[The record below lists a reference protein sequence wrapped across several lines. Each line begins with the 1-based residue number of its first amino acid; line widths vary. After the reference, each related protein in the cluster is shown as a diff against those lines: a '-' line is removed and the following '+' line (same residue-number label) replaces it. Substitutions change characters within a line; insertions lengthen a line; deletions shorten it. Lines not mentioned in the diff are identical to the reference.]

1 MGSGRT
7 TAGGDVVLVVE
18 LGRIGGVETDL
29 VGGKAAGLAGAIAA
43 GEPVPPGFCVTT
55 EAHRSGRLPE
65 EEVITAYE
73 ALGGGRV
80 AVRSSATAEDL
91 PDASFAG
98 QQDTYLGVEGADDLL
113 TAVRRCWDSLWTD
126 RAVAYRRDRGID
138 DDGVHMAVVVQRMV
152 EPRAAGVLFTANP
165 VTGTRG
171 ETVLDAVPGLGTAVV
186 DGTVRPDHYVVAAD
200 GGTEGPDDG
209 CLSPQEVAV
218 LHAAGQRLQR
228 HFGSPQDVEWALD
241 RDGTPW
247 ILQSR
252 AVTTLFPLPDHHDD
266 GPRAYFEVGNMQ
278 GMLRPFTPMGLSA
291 MGVIASAWL
300 GSRSTGPDSED
311 AAVVDVAGR
320 FYLDLTPYLR
330 NRWIRG
336 ALPGSM
342 VVYGPRAA
350 AAVRSLLDDPRFA
363 ARPGGRIGWGRAV
376 GAVARALPLT
386 GRILGD
392 AVAALLDPDDAR
404 RRFLRAGAVL
414 RQRATR
420 EPEHA
425 LTPGERLQHAMDLQ
439 NEALTEGMVPMM
451 GPLCVAILSARAPE
465 LLLGGF
471 AEPGEAAAVLG
482 GMPHNVTTE
491 MDLALWR
498 LAVGARGH
506 GELFGETPPEE
517 LASRYRAGTL
527 PDIGLDDF
535 LERYGHRGAAEVD
548 VGVPRWSED
557 PAPLFAAIA
566 NYLRVSDPEQ
576 EPDRRFARAAA
587 EAERTRNALV
597 RRALA
602 SRPVRAR
609 LASFSFDRARALAGM
624 REYPKFSW
632 LFAIAETRRQLLL
645 VGAEMAGAGRLDAP
659 DDIMFLRVPEARALV
674 EGADQRTL
682 VAERRAGY
690 LRERGRRRVP
700 PVLLSD
706 GTDVEAA
713 LPAPTCG
720 REGELLG
727 VPASSG
733 TVTGAARVVH
743 DPAGATLE
751 PGEIL
756 VAQSTDP
763 GWTPLFMTAGGLV
776 VETGST
782 IAHGPTVARE
792 YGIPAVICVPRATE
806 VIRDGQRITVDGAAG
821 TVRVEDGERP
831 EEPRPVGG

>member
-1 MGSGRT
+1 M
-7 TAGGDVVLVVE
+7 LVVE
-18 LGRIGGVETDL
+18 LDRIDGVGTDL

-43 GEPVPPGFCVTT
+43 GERVPPGFCVTT

-65 EEVITAYE
+65 AEVTAAYG

-98 QQDTYLGVEGADDLL
+98 QQDTYLDVEGADDLL

-126 RAVAYRRDRGID
+126 RAVAYRRDRGIG

-152 EPRAAGVLFTANP
+152 EPRAAGVLFTADP

-186 DGTVRPDHYVVAAD
+186 DGTVRPDHYVVRAD
-200 GGTEGPDDG
+200 GGTEGPEDG

-218 LHAAGQRLQR
+218 LHAAGERLQR

-252 AVTTLFPLPDHHDD
+252 PVTTLFPLPDPHED

-278 GMLRPFTPMGLSA
+278 GMLRPFTPMGLSVL
-291 MGVIASAWL
+291 GIVASAWL
-300 GSRSTGPDSED
+300 GSRGTGSDGGGG
-311 AAVVDVAGR
+311 AAVSVAGR

-330 NRWIRG
+330 NRWVRG

-363 ARPGGRIGWGRAV
+363 ARPGGRVSLGRAF
-376 GAVARALPLT
+376 GAVVRALPLT
-386 GRILGD
+386 GRVLGD
-392 AVAALLDPDDAR
+392 AASALVDPEDAR

-420 EPEHA
+420 APEHA
-425 LTPGERLQHAMDLQ
+425 LTPARRLRHATDLQ
-439 NEALTEGMVPMM
+439 NEALKEGMIPMI
-451 GPLCVAILSARAPE
+451 GPLCVAILSAKAPE
-465 LLLGGF
+465 LLLRGI
-471 AEPGEAAAVLG
+471 AEPGEVAAALG

-506 GELFGETPPEE
+506 GELLRDTPPEE
-517 LASRYRAGTL
+517 LAARYRAGTL
-527 PDIGLDDF
+527 PGIGLDGF

-587 EAERTRNALV
+587 EAERTRDALV

-609 LASFSFDRARALAGM
+609 LASFSLDRARALAGM

-645 VGAEMAGAGRLDAP
+645 VGAEMVGAGRLDAP
-659 DDIMFLRVPEARALV
+659 DDIMFLRLPEARALV
-674 EGADQRTL
+674 EDADQRAL
-682 VAERRAGY
+682 VAERRAEY
-690 LRERGRRRVP
+690 LRERKRRRVP

-706 GTDVEAA
+706 GTDVEAV
-713 LPAPTCG
+713 LPAPLSG
-720 REGELLG
+720 RDGEFLG

-733 TVTGAARVVH
+733 TVTGTARVIH
-743 DPAGATLE
+743 DPAGAALE

-806 VIRDGQRITVDGAAG
+806 VIRDGQRITVDGSTG
-821 TVRVEDGERP
+821 TVRVEGGEGP
-831 EEPRPVGG
+831 EQSGQVEG

>member
-1 MGSGRT
+1 M
-7 TAGGDVVLVVE
+7 LVVE
-18 LGRIGGVETDL
+18 LDRIDGVGADL
-29 VGGKAAGLAGAIAA
+29 VGGKAAGLAGAISA
-43 GEPVPPGFCVTT
+43 GERVPPGFCVTT

-65 EEVITAYE
+65 EEVTAAYE

-98 QQDTYLGVEGADDLL
+98 QQDTYLDVEGADDLL

-152 EPRAAGVLFTANP
+152 DPRAAGVLFTANP
-165 VTGTRG
+165 VTGARG

-209 CLSPQEVAV
+209 CLSPEEVTA

-252 AVTTLFPLPDHHDD
+252 PVTTLFPLPDHHDD

-278 GMLRPFTPMGLSA
+278 GMLRPFTPMGLSVL
-291 MGVIASAWL
+291 GIVASAWL
-300 GSRSTGPDSED
+300 GSRGTGPDGGD
-311 AAVVDVAGR
+311 AVVADVAGR

-336 ALPGSM
+336 LLPDSM
-342 VVYGPRAA
+342 AVYGPRAA
-350 AAVRSLLDDPRFA
+350 AAIRSLLDDPRFA
-363 ARPGGRIGWGRAV
+363 ARPGGRIDPVRVV

-386 GRILGD
+386 GRVLGD
-392 AVAALLDPDDAR
+392 AVAALVDPDDAR

-414 RQRATR
+414 RARATR
-420 EPEHA
+420 PPEHA
-425 LTPGERLQHAMDLQ
+425 LTSARRLRHATRLQ
-439 NEALTEGMVPMM
+439 NEALTEGMAPMM
-451 GPLCVAILSARAPE
+451 GPLCVAILSAKAPE
-465 LLLGGF
+465 LLLRGI
-471 AEPGEAAAVLG
+471 AEPGEVAAVLG

-506 GELFGETPPEE
+506 GELFRDTPPDE
-517 LASRYRAGTL
+517 LASGYRAGTL
-527 PDIGLDDF
+527 PDIGLDVF

-587 EAERTRNALV
+587 EAERTRDALV

-609 LASFSFDRARALAGM
+609 LASFSFGRARALAGM

-659 DDIMFLRVPEARALV
+659 DDIMFLRMPEARALV
-674 EGADQRTL
+674 EGADQRAL

-713 LPAPTCG
+713 LPAPTSG
-720 REGELLG
+720 RDGELLG

-733 TVTGAARVVH
+733 TATGVARVVH

-821 TVRVEDGERP
+821 TVRVEGGERP
-831 EEPRPVGG
+831 EEPRPVEG